1 MKKKASVFRAQT
13 KKERGKWTMAENS
26 EKLLDDVGWQLLCL
40 LQEHARLSFKEL
52 GQRVG
57 LASSSVAERIH
68 RMEEAGILL
77 GYHAEINLEKV
88 GLPVMAF
95 IRMSTP
101 GQNSARIALL
111 LRDMP
116 EILEC
121 YRLTG
126 SEAFIMKVCV
136 SSVKQLEVLIDQL
149 SQYGQPTTSLV
160 LSIPLTRRIL
170 EKR

>member
-1 MKKKASVFRAQT
+1 
-13 KKERGKWTMAENS
+13 MAENS
-26 EKLLDDVGWQLLCL
+26 EKLLDDVGWQLLGL

-57 LASSSVAERIH
+57 LAPSSVAERIH
-68 RMEEAGILL
+68 RMEEAEILL

-95 IRMSTP
+95 IRMNTS

-136 SSVKQLEVLIDQL
+136 SSVKQLETLIDQL

-160 LSIPLTRRIL
+160 LSIPLTRRII
-170 EKR
+170 ERR

>member
-1 MKKKASVFRAQT
+1 
-13 KKERGKWTMAENS
+13 MAENS
-26 EKLLDDVGWQLLCL
+26 EKLLDDVGWQLLGL

-57 LASSSVAERIH
+57 LAPSSVAERIH
-68 RMEEAGILL
+68 RMEEEGILL

-101 GQNSARIALL
+101 GQSSARIAML

>member
-1 MKKKASVFRAQT
+1 
-13 KKERGKWTMAENS
+13 MAENS
-26 EKLLDDVGWQLLCL
+26 EKLLDDVGWQLLGL
-40 LQEHARLSFKEL
+40 LQEDARLSFKDL

-57 LASSSVAERIH
+57 LAPSSVAERIH
-68 RMEEAGILL
+68 KMEEAEILL

-95 IRMSTP
+95 IRMNTA
-101 GQNSARIALL
+101 GQNSARIAMLL
-111 LRDMP
+111 ADMP

-170 EKR
+170 ERR

>member
-1 MKKKASVFRAQT
+1 MT
-13 KKERGKWTMAENS
+13 EDS
-26 EKLLDDVGWQLLCL
+26 EKLLDDVGWQLLHL
-40 LQEHARLSFKEL
+40 LQEYARLSFKEL

-57 LASSSVAERIH
+57 LSSSSVAERIH

-88 GLPVMAF
+88 GFSVMAF

-101 GQNSARIALL
+101 GQNSTRIAML

-136 SSVKQLEVLIDQL
+136 SSVKHLEILIDQL

>member
-1 MKKKASVFRAQT
+1 
-13 KKERGKWTMAENS
+13 MAENS
-26 EKLLDDVGWQLLCL
+26 EKLLDDVGWQLLGL

-57 LASSSVAERIH
+57 LAPSSVAERIH
-68 RMEEAGILL
+68 RMEEAEILL

-95 IRMSTP
+95 IRMNTS

-136 SSVKQLEVLIDQL
+136 SSVKQLEMLIDQL

-160 LSIPLTRRIL
+160 LSIPLTRRII
-170 EKR
+170 ERR

>member
-1 MKKKASVFRAQT
+1 MT
-13 KKERGKWTMAENS
+13 EDS
-26 EKLLDDVGWQLLCL
+26 EKLLDDVGWQLLYL
-40 LQEHARLSFKEL
+40 LQESARLSFKEL

-57 LASSSVAERIH
+57 LSSSSVAERIH

-88 GLPVMAF
+88 GFSVMAF

-101 GQNSARIALL
+101 GQNSTRIAML

-116 EILEC
+116 EVLEC

-136 SSVKQLEVLIDQL
+136 SSVKHLEILIDQL

-160 LSIPLTRRIL
+160 LSIPLTRRIIA
-170 EKR
+170 KR

>member
-1 MKKKASVFRAQT
+1 MTEA
-13 KKERGKWTMAENS
+13 S
-26 EKLLDDVGWQLLCL
+26 EKLLDDVGWQLLYL
-40 LQEHARLSFKEL
+40 LQESARLSFKEL

-57 LASSSVAERIH
+57 LSSSSVAERIH

-88 GLPVMAF
+88 GFSVMAF

-101 GQNSARIALL
+101 GQNSTRIAML

-136 SSVKQLEVLIDQL
+136 SSVKHLEILIDHL

-160 LSIPLTRRIL
+160 LSIPLTRRMIA
-170 EKR
+170 KR

>member
-1 MKKKASVFRAQT
+1 MT
-13 KKERGKWTMAENS
+13 EDS
-26 EKLLDDVGWQLLCL
+26 EKLLDDVGWQLLHL

-57 LASSSVAERIH
+57 LSSSSVAERIH
-68 RMEEAGILL
+68 RMEEAEILL

-88 GLPVMAF
+88 GFPVMAF

-101 GQNSARIALL
+101 GQNSARTATLL
-111 LRDMP
+111 CDMS

-126 SEAFIMKVCV
+126 SEAFIMKVGV
-136 SSVKQLEVLIDQL
+136 SSVKHLEILIDQL

>member
-1 MKKKASVFRAQT
+1 MT
-13 KKERGKWTMAENS
+13 ENT
-26 EKLLDDVGWQLLCL
+26 EKLLDDVGWQLLYL
-40 LQEHARLSFKEL
+40 LQENARLSFKEL

-57 LASSSVAERIH
+57 LAPSSVAERIH
-68 RMEEAGILL
+68 RMEEAEILL
-77 GYHAEINLEKV
+77 GYHAQINLEKV
-88 GLPVMAF
+88 GLSILAF

-101 GQNSARIALL
+101 GQNSARIAQILAAL
-111 LRDMP
+111 P

-126 SEAFIMKVCV
+126 SEAFIMKACV
-136 SSVKQLEVLIDQL
+136 SSVKQPEILIDQL

-160 LSIPLTRRIL
+160 LSVPLTRRIV

>member
-1 MKKKASVFRAQT
+1 
-13 KKERGKWTMAENS
+13 MAENS
-26 EKLLDDVGWQLLCL
+26 EKLLDDVGWQLLGL
-40 LQEHARLSFKEL
+40 LQEDARLSFKEL

-57 LASSSVAERIH
+57 LAPSSVAERIR
-68 RMEEAGILL
+68 RMEEAEILL

-136 SSVKQLEVLIDQL
+136 PSVKQLEVLIDQL

-160 LSIPLTRRIL
+160 LSIPLPRRIL

>member
-1 MKKKASVFRAQT
+1 MHRHFRLLP
-13 KKERGKWTMAENS
+13 KKERRKWIVAENS
-26 EKLLDDVGWQLLCL
+26 EKLLDDVGWQLLGL
-40 LQEHARLSFKEL
+40 LQEDARLSFKEL

-57 LASSSVAERIH
+57 LAPSSVAERIR
-68 RMEEAGILL
+68 RMEEAEILL

-136 SSVKQLEVLIDQL
+136 PSVKQLEVLIDQL

-160 LSIPLTRRIL
+160 LSIPLPRRIL

>member
-1 MKKKASVFRAQT
+1 MTEK
-13 KKERGKWTMAENS
+13 N
-26 EKLLDDVGWQLLCL
+26 EKLLDDVGWQLLRL

-52 GQRVG
+52 GQHVG
-57 LASSSVAERIH
+57 LASSSVAERVH
-68 RMEEAGILL
+68 RMEEAEILL
-77 GYHAEINLEKV
+77 GYHADINLEKV

-95 IRMSTP
+95 IRMNTS

-111 LRDMP
+111 LQDMP
-116 EILEC
+116 DILEC

-160 LSIPLTRRIL
+160 LSIPLARRLL
-170 EKR
+170 EKRAEPHRS

>member
-1 MKKKASVFRAQT
+1 MT
-13 KKERGKWTMAENS
+13 ENT
-26 EKLLDDVGWQLLCL
+26 EKLLDDVGWQLLSL
-40 LQEHARLSFKEL
+40 LQENARLSFKEL
-52 GQRVG
+52 GHRVG
-57 LASSSVAERIH
+57 LAPSSVAERIH
-68 RMEEAGILL
+68 RMEEAEILL

-95 IRMSTP
+95 IRMNTT
-101 GQNSARIALL
+101 GQNSARIAML

>member
-1 MKKKASVFRAQT
+1 MHRHFRLLP
-13 KKERGKWTMAENS
+13 KKERRKWIVAENS
-26 EKLLDDVGWQLLCL
+26 EKLLDDVGWQLLGL
-40 LQEHARLSFKEL
+40 LQEDARLSFKEL

-57 LASSSVAERIH
+57 LAPSSVAERIR
-68 RMEEAGILL
+68 RMEEAEILL

-136 SSVKQLEVLIDQL
+136 PSVKQLEVLIDQL

-160 LSIPLTRRIL
+160 LSIPLTRRII
-170 EKR
+170 ERR